1 MSSSNYEHH
10 TLIKTEG
17 QRETNYFT
25 TGIDVSFGMDI
36 FLSESFLLTI
46 QLTPQ
51 FNYYL
56 YSKDKLIEDPLNEYV
71 QFGNFA
77 DFKLG
82 YLDVQLIYKF

>member
-1 MSSSNYEHH
+1 
-10 TLIKTEG
+10 
-17 QRETNYFT
+17 
-25 TGIDVSFGMDI
+25 MDI

-51 FNYYL
+51 FNYYI
-56 YSKDKLIEDPLNEYV
+56 YSKDKLIDDPLNEYV